1 MLDIELLLCNSF
13 INKLYQMKKIVLFVL
28 IIPFFSYSQNWKS
41 SFEEAKNQALGEN
54 KNIVLVFSG
63 SDWCAPCIK
72 LDKTVWQSEEFKKE
86 SDNNWIIY
94 KADFPKKKANQLNS
108 DLTESNKKL
117 AAQYNSS
124 GYFPLV
130 LLLDKSGTVLGVE
143 GYKNISAAEYIQLI
157 HSFEKK

>member
-1 MLDIELLLCNSF
+1 MVF
-13 INKLYQMKKIVLFVL
+13 IVSLG
-28 IIPFFSYSQNWKS
+28 YSQNWKTN
-41 SFEEAKNQALGEN
+41 FDDAKTQATAEN

-86 SDNNWIIY
+86 SETNWVIY
-94 KADFPKKKANQLNS
+94 KADFPKKKVNQLNPF
-108 DLTESNKKL
+108 LTENNKKL
-117 AAQYNSS
+117 AAQYNTA

-130 LLLDKSGTVLGVE
+130 LLLDKSGTVLGVD
-143 GYKNISAAEYIQLI
+143 GFKNISAAEYIQLI